1 MKLSIDQLDGSP
13 NVSSTSDIELSFTAH
28 EAEYTEVCLSRD
40 RTRNKEIYAES
51 MRVSG
56 VEHCHSS
63 EYSAS
68 NIDHRDTLLTHTIMN
83 NVDQFIHIRQIFHE
97 TCQQIR
103 LLERETTDL
112 QSRHQ
117 KTRSHKPLH
126 YSTRL
131 HFSVVEEV
139 LEMFEQFA
147 TRTLQKLSDLY
158 TAIKG
163 YSLYD
168 TIDYEYMD
176 DEEIDI
182 LHMDTYLQDLQDD
195 MSFIHDDRDSDSDIE
210 LIGVVDEDIFITN
223 CV

>member
-1 MKLSIDQLDGSP
+1 MELSIDQLDGSP
-13 NVSSTSDIELSFTAH
+13 NVSSTSDIELSFTVH
-28 EAEYTEVCLSRD
+28 ETEFKEVCLSRD
-40 RTRNKEIYAES
+40 RTRNKEIYEEGI
-51 MRVSG
+51 RVSG

-63 EYSAS
+63 EYSVS
-68 NIDHRDTLLTHTIMN
+68 NNDHRDTLLTRTNMN

-103 LLERETTDL
+103 LLERKSTDL
-112 QSRHQ
+112 QLRHQ

-131 HFSVVEEV
+131 HLSVSEEV

-168 TIDYEYMD
+168 TIDYMD

-195 MSFIHDDRDSDSDIE
+195 MSFIHDDSDSDSDIE
-210 LIGVVDEDIFITN
+210 LIGVVDEDIFITH

>member
-1 MKLSIDQLDGSP
+1 MELSIDQLDGSP
-13 NVSSTSDIELSFTAH
+13 NVSSTSDIELSFTVH
-28 EAEYTEVCLSRD
+28 EAEFKEVCLSGD
-40 RTRNKEIYAES
+40 RTRNKEIYEEGI
-51 MRVSG
+51 RVSG

-63 EYSAS
+63 EYSVS
-68 NIDHRDTLLTHTIMN
+68 NNDHRDTLLTHTNMN

-103 LLERETTDL
+103 LLERKSSDL

-131 HFSVVEEV
+131 HLSVVEEI

-182 LHMDTYLQDLQDD
+182 LHMDIYLQDLQDD
-195 MSFIHDDRDSDSDIE
+195 MSFIHDDSDSDSDIE
-210 LIGVVDEDIFITN
+210 LIGVVDEYIYITH